1 MLNPG
6 YDLPSR
12 KTLSTSYLPILYN
25 ETYDKVKCDILS
37 NGKFVSITT
46 DGWTSVQNDSYIAV
60 TTHFIDNDCTHLK
73 SYLLSCFKY
82 SDTHT
87 SEHLKTELLRVIRE
101 WGLEN
106 RVAACTTDNAPNITK
121 AVDLCNWRH
130 VRCFAH
136 SLNLVVQNAIK
147 EIQDVKEKVG
157 GIVGHFKEFAGCRK
171 VKINTRTTGL
181 FSASCSYS
189 GCSDKVEF
197 HFGYV

>member
-46 DGWTSVQNDSYIAV
+46 DGWTSVQ
-60 TTHFIDNDCTHLK
+60 CTHLK

-87 SEHLKTELLRVIRE
+87 SEHLK
-101 WGLEN
+101 
-106 RVAACTTDNAPNITK
+106 
-121 AVDLCNWRH
+121 
-130 VRCFAH
+130 
-136 SLNLVVQNAIK
+136 QN
-147 EIQDVKEKVG
+147 
-157 GIVGHFKEFAGCRK
+157 C
-171 VKINTRTTGL
+171 
-181 FSASCSYS
+181 
-189 GCSDKVEF
+189 
-197 HFGYV
+197 